1 MKTFVLTAALAALG
15 IVSASPTQTLEEP
28 PTKRASLP
36 AVSASGNGKHALL
49 QVRSASKH
57 SMD

>member
-15 IVSASPTQTLEEP
+15 AVYASPTQTLEEP

-36 AVSASGNGKHALL
+36 AVSASGNGKNALL
-49 QVRSASKH
+49 QVPSTS
-57 SMD
+57 